1 MFEAQNLPGKS
12 VSWLF
17 FDWSWTLLVERA
29 TKEIY
34 WNVKLFTAQTLPCP
48 HVFNKPRLIQFSSE
62 NNALSCEEPS
72 VIRMSKLSLISH
84 SNIEEHPNWYF
95 LALITPGSRT
105 NSCFWEELVG
115 WTTNFDVDY
124 AIMSWNMVRIWKTF
138 YFFFYFKQWSKHW
151 KSRMIWHKIWKKKF
165 QKLLDEDDWL
175 RLYTNPVNTIFHLL
189 S

>member
-1 MFEAQNLPGKS
+1 MRHKTCQENQLAGSFSTDLGPRWLRGQRKKSIEMWSCSLPRPYLALMF
-12 VSWLF
+12 
-17 FDWSWTLLVERA
+17 
-29 TKEIY
+29 
-34 WNVKLFTAQTLPCP
+34 C
-48 HVFNKPRLIQFSSE
+48 NKPRLIEFSSE

-138 YFFFYFKQWSKHW
+138 SFFFYFKQWSKHL

-165 QKLLDEDDWL
+165 QKILDEDDWL

>member
-17 FDWSWTLLVERA
+17 FDWSWTSLVERA

-95 LALITPGSRT
+95 LVLITPGSRT

-151 KSRMIWHKIWKKKF
+151 KSRMIWHKIWKKNSKNYWM
-165 QKLLDEDDWL
+165 KMIDWDCTL
-175 RLYTNPVNTIFHLL
+175 TQ
-189 S
+189 

>member
-17 FDWSWTLLVERA
+17 FDWSWISLVERA

-48 HVFNKPRLIQFSSE
+48 HVFNKPRLIEFSSE

-124 AIMSWNMVRIWKTF
+124 AMKHGKNMKN
-138 YFFFYFKQWSKHW
+138 FFFFLLFQTMKQALEK
-151 KSRMIWHKIWKKKF
+151 
-165 QKLLDEDDWL
+165 
-175 RLYTNPVNTIFHLL
+175 
-189 S
+189 